1 MQVCKEDKFNYEE
14 LKGLSYI
21 PKYENK
27 YIANI
32 FSQKPN
38 FDTDY
43 EMMEKALKWVKIKAQ
58 DYNLSVAI
66 PYGIGCGI
74 ANGEWNEVYKIIKE
88 VFENSNIQCTLYKL

>member
-1 MQVCKEDKFNYEE
+1 MCKEDKFDYNE
-14 LKGLSYI
+14 LKGLAYI

-43 EMMEKALKWVKIKAQ
+43 EMMEKALNWVKIKAQ
-58 DYNLSVAI
+58 DCKLNIAI

-74 ANGEWNEVYKIIKE
+74 ANGEWNKVYKIIEKIFKDSE
-88 VFENSNIQCTLYKL
+88 IKCTLYKL